1 MQRIY
6 FYVFFISLIL
16 FAFFSINQ
24 SKAQQFEGE
33 IVFTKNTLKDTTYYA
48 YKIKG
53 SKVRIEEL
61 DRQLKLSNYI
71 IVDTSKSIVY
81 AVNPKRKL
89 YVEMPKY
96 STHDLR
102 DTTEFTIYKTE
113 NYKRIQGYKCY
124 QWRVRNKKKNT
135 EVAYW
140 VCNDFSVSFADF
152 LKLLNNK
159 ENSSLYYLHIP
170 KTEGFFPLLSV
181 ERSVLREWRASL
193 EVFKIEKKN
202 LSATLFEIPND
213 YKMFRKN

>member
-6 FYVFFISLIL
+6 FHFFFIGLIL
-16 FAFFSINQ
+16 YGLLYTVRCN
-24 SKAQQFEGE
+24 AQKFEGE
-33 IVFTKNTLKDTTYYA
+33 IVFTKSTLKDTTYYA

-53 SKVRIEEL
+53 NKLRIEEL
-61 DRQLKLSNYI
+61 DNQFKMSNYML
-71 IVDTSKSIVY
+71 VDISEPSVY

-89 YVEMPKY
+89 YVEMP
-96 STHDLR
+96 THNKFNFF
-102 DTTEFTIYKTE
+102 DTTEFVIYKTE

-140 VCNDFSVSFADF
+140 VCNDFLVTFADF
-152 LKLLNNK
+152 LKLLNRD

-170 KTEGFFPLLSV
+170 DTDGFFPLLAV

-193 EVFKIEKKN
+193 EVLKIEKKN
-202 LSATLFEIPND
+202 LATALFEIPRD
-213 YKMFRKN
+213 YKMFKKN